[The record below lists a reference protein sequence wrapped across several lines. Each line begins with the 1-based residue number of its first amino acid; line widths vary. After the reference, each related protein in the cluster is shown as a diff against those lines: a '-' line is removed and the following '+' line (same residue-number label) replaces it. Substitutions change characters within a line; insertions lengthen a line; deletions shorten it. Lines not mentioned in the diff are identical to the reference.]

1 MAFNALL
8 TVALHGSL
16 ALAVAL
22 VALLALR
29 GASAALRRQVA
40 LLGVQGSLLV
50 PWVALAFPE
59 RPALSLVAPPPSSVI
74 YAEALPAGTPAA
86 VPSLQNTPFTTPAWD
101 IPPPALVALIW
112 AAVTLMLLA
121 RSAWG
126 VTQTRRLKRRAR
138 RIDAGS
144 CESAEVEAPLV
155 VGILRPV
162 VLLPPHARS
171 WSAERRRAVLLHE
184 RAHVTR
190 RDGLALLLA
199 RVACAVFWFQ
209 PLAWLL
215 EQRLRRE
222 CELAADEDVLRSGM
236 KPSAYAD
243 HLIAIARGL
252 AAPTGSVAMAVRS
265 SELGQRVRRLLSN
278 RRLPQPLTPA
288 RAWLVRLVALLLLA
302 LAASTEAAA
311 RPSDGANAPTSATPV
326 DRRLQSIVADEA
338 ARLRRALSPS
348 RLALLILDPAS
359 GRVLASVDDAPAAP
373 IVPASTLK
381 PLVVALA
388 LDHGLITRDQ
398 RFDCGHGRRPYPDGQ
413 LWDAG
418 SYGSL
423 SVAELV
429 AVSSNVGMSRVFD
442 ALGGERL
449 VTGLA
454 RFGMP
459 AVAAP
464 RDASLAGAVLAI
476 GQRQIATT
484 PLALARAYGV
494 FANGGLLVAPGAKPR
509 RVIQESTASHTLAIL
524 ETAVASE
531 RATGKHARIAG
542 RRVAGKTGTSDD
554 DRIFASFVGV
564 VPADKPRYVVYVGIG
579 LRKGEGSGGS
589 QAAPAFARIAAR
601 ALSR

>member
-1 MAFNALL
+1 MTFSALL
-8 TVALHGSL
+8 TIALHGSL
-16 ALAVAL
+16 ALAVAAL
-22 VALLALR
+22 ALLALR
-29 GASAALRRQVA
+29 GTSAALRRQVA
-40 LLGVQGSLLV
+40 LLGTQGALLV

-59 RPALSLVAPPPSSVI
+59 RPTLSLAAPPSSSVI

-86 VPSLQNTPFTTPAWD
+86 VPSLQAARFTTPAWD
-101 IPPPALVALIW
+101 IPMPAFAALIW
-112 AAVTLMLLA
+112 AAVTLLLLA
-121 RSAWG
+121 RIAWG
-126 VTQTRRLKRRAR
+126 VTQTQRLKRRAR
-138 RIDAGS
+138 GIEAGL
-144 CESAEVEAPLV
+144 CESADVDAPLV

-162 VLLPPHARS
+162 VLLPPQASS
-171 WSAERRRAVLLHE
+171 WDPERRRAVLLHE
-184 RAHVTR
+184 GAHVAR

-199 RVACAVFWFQ
+199 HVACAVFWFQ
-209 PLAWLL
+209 PLAWVLK
-215 EQRLRRE
+215 QRLRRE

-236 KPSAYAD
+236 KTSDYAG

-265 SELGQRVRRLLSN
+265 SELGQRIRWLLSC
-278 RRLPQPLTPA
+278 RRAPQPLTPA

-302 LAASTEAAA
+302 VVVSTEAAA
-311 RPSDGANAPTSATPV
+311 RPSKSADAPADAATL
-326 DRRLQSIVADEA
+326 DRRLQAIVVDER

-348 RLALLILDPAS
+348 RVALLILDVAS
-359 GRVLASVDDAPAAP
+359 GRVLAHLDDSPNAP

-398 RFDCGHGRRPYPDGQ
+398 RFDCGHGRRPYADGL

-449 VTGLA
+449 VTGLS

-459 AVAAP
+459 SVAAP

-494 FANGGLLVAPGAKPR
+494 FANGGVLVAPGAKPR
-509 RVIQESTASHTLAIL
+509 RVIQESTASRVLAIL

-542 RRVAGKTGTSDD
+542 QRVAGKTGTSDD
-554 DRIFASFVGV
+554 ERIFASFVGV
-564 VPADKPRYVVYVGIG
+564 VPADAPRYVVYVGIDLG
-579 LRKGEGSGGS
+579 QREGGGGS
-589 QAAPAFARIAAR
+589 HAAPAFARIAAR